1 MLSYVIGIVVI
12 VVGLLISVAIHEVG
26 HMLPAKRFGVPV
38 PVFSVGFGPLLW
50 EKEWRG
56 TRYGVRAI
64 PLGGYVRIVGMYAP
78 ARPGT
83 PIRNRKGELTLAE
96 EARRESAA
104 EVPEGMEERAFY
116 RLSAPK
122 KFAVMFGGPITNLIL
137 SVVLFAV
144 VLMGIGVPTASP
156 TLAAVVPT
164 VTTPSGAVPGPA
176 AAAGIEAG
184 DRITAVGETP
194 VKRWGD
200 LTAALDK
207 SAGEPL
213 SVTID
218 RNGVPQTVTVT
229 PVKLEDGRWVMGVGA
244 GIEYVSASPSVVAQ
258 VSWGAFTGTVGVVA
272 RLPLAV
278 WDVLVSLVTGAERD
292 PAGVM
297 SVVGVSRIAGEV
309 ASGEGTFA
317 TSDYRATVATLL
329 SLLASLNMALFVFN
343 LLPVPPL
350 DGGHIVGAIYE
361 GARRSVARLRRRPD
375 PGPAD
380 TARLVVVT
388 YVMGALLIGM
398 SVILM
403 VADIIKPVTVG

>member
-1 MLSYVIGIVVI
+1 MSYVIGIVVI
-12 VVGLLISVAIHEVG
+12 VVGLLLSVAIHELG

-56 TRYGVRAI
+56 TRYGIRAI

-83 PIRNRKGELTLAE
+83 PIVTKKGSLTLAE

-104 EVPEGMEERAFY
+104 EIPEGMEHRAFY
-116 RLSAPK
+116 RLNAPK
-122 KFAVMFGGPITNLIL
+122 KFAVMFGGPVTNLLL
-137 SVVLFAV
+137 SVLLFAV

-156 TLAAVVPT
+156 TLAAVPQT
-164 VTTPSGAVPGPA
+164 VTAASGEVPGPA
-176 AAAGIEAG
+176 AQAGIEAG
-184 DRITAVGETP
+184 DTLTAIASTP
-194 VKRWGD
+194 IESWAD
-200 LTAALDK
+200 LTAELDN
-207 SAGEPL
+207 STGEPV
-213 SVTID
+213 SVTFERGGD
-218 RNGVPQTVTVT
+218 EETVTVI
-229 PVKLEDGRWVMGVGA
+229 PVKLEDGRWVIGVGA
-244 GIEYVSASPSVVAQ
+244 GVQYVSASPTSVAQ
-258 VSWGAFTGTVGVVA
+258 VSWSVFTGTVGVVT

-278 WDVLVSLVTGAERD
+278 WEVATSLVTGAERD

-297 SVVGVSRIAGEV
+297 SVVGVGRIAGEV
-309 ASGEGTFA
+309 AAGEGVFA

-343 LLPVPPL
+343 LIPVPPL

-361 GARRSVARLRRRPD
+361 GIRRTVARLRQRPD

-398 SVILM
+398 SVILI

>member
-1 MLSYVIGIVVI
+1 MLYVIGIAVI
-12 VVGLLISVAIHEVG
+12 VVGLLISVAIHELG

-56 TRYGVRAI
+56 TRYGIRAI

-83 PIRNRKGELTLAE
+83 PILNKKGGLTLAE

-104 EVPEGMEERAFY
+104 EIPEGMEHRAFY

-122 KFAVMFGGPITNLIL
+122 KFAVMFGGPVTNLIL

-156 TLAAVVPT
+156 TLAMVPQT
-164 VTTPSGAVPGPA
+164 VATAAGEVPGSA
-176 AAAGIEAG
+176 ASAGLEAG
-184 DRITAVGETP
+184 DRITAIAGAPVERWSDLTTALDQSTGAPVSVTIERNGQPSTVTITP
-194 VKRWGD
+194 VKG
-200 LTAALDK
+200 
-207 SAGEPL
+207 
-213 SVTID
+213 
-218 RNGVPQTVTVT
+218 
-229 PVKLEDGRWVMGVGA
+229 EDGRWVIGVVA
-244 GIEYVSASPSVVAQ
+244 GVEYVSASPKMVAE
-258 VSWGAFTGTVGVVA
+258 VSWATFSGTVAVVT

-278 WDVLVSLVTGAERD
+278 WEVLTSLVTGAERD

-297 SVVGVSRIAGEV
+297 SVVGVGRIAGEV
-309 ASGEGTFA
+309 AAGEGAFA
-317 TSDYRATVATLL
+317 TTDYRATVATLL

-361 GARRSVARLRRRPD
+361 GARRTVARVRRRPD

-380 TARLVVVT
+380 TARLVLVT

-403 VADIIKPVTVG
+403 LADIIKPVTVG

>member
-1 MLSYVIGIVVI
+1 MSYVIGILVI
-12 VVGLLISVAIHEVG
+12 VGGLLLSVAIHELG

-56 TRYGVRAI
+56 TRYGLRAI

-83 PIRNRKGELTLAE
+83 PILNKRGGLTLAE

-104 EVPEGMEERAFY
+104 EIPEGMEHRAFY

-137 SVVLFAV
+137 SVALFTV
-144 VLMGIGVPTASP
+144 VLMGIGLPTASP
-156 TLAAVVPT
+156 TLAAVPAT
-164 VTTPSGAVPGPA
+164 VTAVSGEVPGPA
-176 AAAGIEAG
+176 ASAGLEAG
-184 DRITAVGETP
+184 DRITAIAGAPVERWSDLTTALDHSTGTAISVTIERNGQPSTVTITP
-194 VKRWGD
+194 VK
-200 LTAALDK
+200 
-207 SAGEPL
+207 
-213 SVTID
+213 V
-218 RNGVPQTVTVT
+218 
-229 PVKLEDGRWVMGVGA
+229 EDGRWVIGVGA
-244 GIEYVSASPSVVAQ
+244 GVEYVSASPKMVAE
-258 VSWGAFTGTVGVVA
+258 VSWATFSGTVAVVT

-278 WDVLVSLVTGAERD
+278 WEVLTSLVTGAERD

-297 SVVGVSRIAGEV
+297 SVVGVGRIAGEV
-309 ASGEGTFA
+309 AAGEGVFA
-317 TSDYRATVATLL
+317 TTDYRATVATLL

-361 GARRSVARLRRRPD
+361 GVRRTLARLRGHPD

-380 TARLVVVT
+380 TARLVVIT

-403 VADIIKPVTVG
+403 VADIVKPVTVG

>member
-1 MLSYVIGIVVI
+1 MSYVIGILVI
-12 VVGLLISVAIHEVG
+12 VVGLLISVAIHELG

-56 TRYGVRAI
+56 TRYGLRAI

-83 PIRNRKGELTLAE
+83 PLLNKKGELTLAE

-104 EVPEGMEERAFY
+104 EIPEGMEDRAFY

-122 KFAVMFGGPITNLIL
+122 KFAVMFGGPVTNLIL
-137 SVVLFAV
+137 SAVLFAV
-144 VLMGIGVPTASP
+144 VLMGIGVPAASP
-156 TLAAVVPT
+156 TLAAVPAT
-164 VTTPSGAVPGPA
+164 VTAVSGEVPGPA

-194 VKRWGD
+194 VERWSD
-200 LTAALDK
+200 LTSALNN

-218 RNGVPQTVTVT
+218 RNGEPQTVTVT
-229 PVKLEDGRWVMGVGA
+229 PVKLEDGRWVIGVGA
-244 GIEYVSASPSVVAQ
+244 GVEYVSATPRRVFEVTWAT
-258 VSWGAFTGTVGVVA
+258 FTGTASVVT
-272 RLPLAV
+272 RLPVAV
-278 WDVLVSLVTGAERD
+278 WEVLTSLVTGSERD

-309 ASGEGTFA
+309 ASGEGVFA
-317 TSDYRATVATLL
+317 TTDYRATVATLL

-350 DGGHIVGAIYE
+350 DGGHIVGAIFE
-361 GARRSVARLRRRPD
+361 GARRTAARLRSRPD

-403 VADIIKPVTVG
+403 VADIVKPVTMG